1 MLDIQAKVH
10 PATASISVKFR
21 AMKENTDISKRW
33 TSHFRISYRSRDIC
47 LDCRSHIN
55 MSDWMVQK
63 IIFTETITYNRS
75 SLGYSVDFTSYGACK
90 SVFSRHQ
97 VDSNFDF

>member
-1 MLDIQAKVH
+1 MRKTVLDIQAKVH

-21 AMKENTDISKRW
+21 AMKEDIDISKRL

-55 MSDWMVQK
+55 ISD
-63 IIFTETITYNRS
+63 
-75 SLGYSVDFTSYGACK
+75 
-90 SVFSRHQ
+90 
-97 VDSNFDF
+97 